1 MKNMRSI
8 WRTLDRRTAAA
19 VAAACLAVGLF
30 GVSYGAST
38 IAAGFPVWMP
48 IVAAVTVLAGGSEL
62 LFFGIVAAGGS
73 PLAAVVAG
81 LLLNARHLPYGL
93 AAPDVFGHGWRRLL
107 GIHVLND
114 ESVAFAT
121 APGARE
127 RKRAAYWACGIGV
140 ALCWP
145 LGATLGAALGSLVP
159 DTSALGLD
167 AVFPVILLTL
177 LLPALRDRA
186 TLRPVLAGAGLAV
199 AIAPFVPAGLPVLI
213 ALIGL
218 VLASR
223 PAKPSDS
230 SAAQPESVGGVGHAE
245 VDAAGATPQRVPEA
259 GYAEADAPDATT
271 LATAQAVRSA
281 RHANVGAGGA
291 VSAVDDG
298 CVAGVGAAGASV
310 WVAADSDCCPP
321 AAFSRGGAS

>member
-1 MKNMRSI
+1 MRSMY
-8 WRTLDRRTAAA
+8 RTLDRGTLAA

-48 IVAAVTVLAGGSEL
+48 IVMAVTVLAGGSEL

-93 AAPDVFGHGWRRLL
+93 SAPEVFGRGWRRVL
-107 GIHVLND
+107 GVHVLND
-114 ESVAFAT
+114 ESVAFAA
-121 APGARE
+121 APGDQE

-167 AVFPVILLTL
+167 AVFPVILLAL
-177 LLPALRDRA
+177 ILPALRDRA
-186 TLRPVLAGAGLAV
+186 TLRPVLVGAALAV
-199 AIAPFVPAGLPVLI
+199 VVAPFVPAGLPVLI
-213 ALIGL
+213 ALLGL
-218 VLASR
+218 VFALRA
-223 PAKPSDS
+223 
-230 SAAQPESVGGVGHAE
+230 
-245 VDAAGATPQRVPEA
+245 PEA
-259 GYAEADAPDATT
+259 PADADTVVT
-271 LATAQAVRSA
+271 S
-281 RHANVGAGGA
+281 
-291 VSAVDDG
+291 
-298 CVAGVGAAGASV
+298 
-310 WVAADSDCCPP
+310 
-321 AAFSRGGAS
+321 